1 MLSIKDLIFPN
12 MKVKFCRTEVEYPG
26 EKLGE
31 LRDSGHLVNDI
42 VELKARIK
50 QDGYLLLKNFIP
62 KETVLSA
69 REAIVKYLEE
79 NKALVEGEPL
89 MEAVMPKSG
98 KEVRMT
104 GQSAITHHP
113 SSLAVFENKRLFDF
127 FRLYFGEDAVT
138 YDYKWLRAVGNE
150 SFTGCHYDTVYMGRG
165 SQNVHTVWIPV
176 GNIPVSQGTL
186 AILEG
191 SHNLESFARLRNTYG
206 RIDVDRDMISEGWF
220 SSDPYEIT
228 DKFGGRWL
236 TTEFN
241 PGDVLIFGLFTMH
254 ASTTNL
260 TDKFR
265 ISCDIRFQPAG
276 EKMDERWAGKK
287 PVGHYAWGK
296 DETKER
302 PITDLRKEWGI

>member
-1 MLSIKDLIFPN
+1 
-12 MKVKFCRTEVEYPG
+12 MKVKFCKSEVEYPG

-31 LRDSGHLVNDI
+31 LHDSSDI
-42 VELKARIK
+42 ISDVAALKARIK
-50 QDGYLLLKNFIP
+50 KDGYLFLRNFIDR
-62 KETVLSA
+62 ETVLQA
-69 REAIVKYLEE
+69 REAIVNYLDE
-79 NKALVEGEPL
+79 NHALVDGEPL
-89 MEAVMPKSG
+89 LEAVMPKTG

-104 GQSAITHHP
+104 GQNAITHHP

-127 FRLYFGEDAVT
+127 FRRFFEEEAVT

-150 SFTGCHYDTVYMGRG
+150 SFTGCHYDVVYMGRG
-165 SQNVHTVWIPV
+165 SRNVHTVWVPLGDIPV
-176 GNIPVSQGTL
+176 EQGTL
-186 AILEG
+186 AICEG

-206 RIDVDRDMISEGWF
+206 GIDVDRDMISEGWI

-236 TTEFN
+236 TTKFS
-241 PGDVLIFGLFTMH
+241 PGDVLIFGLFTLH

-265 ISCDIRFQPAG
+265 ISCDIRFQPSG
-276 EKMDERWAGKK
+276 EKMDERWAGEN

-296 DETKER
+296 DQTKER
-302 PITDLRKEWGI
+302 PITELREEWGI

>member
-1 MLSIKDLIFPN
+1 
-12 MKVKFCRTEVEYPG
+12 MKVKFCKSEVEYPG

-31 LRDSGHLVNDI
+31 LHDSSDI
-42 VELKARIK
+42 ISDVAALKARIK
-50 QDGYLLLKNFIP
+50 KDGYLFLRNFIDR
-62 KETVLSA
+62 ETVLQA
-69 REAIVKYLEE
+69 REAIVNYLDE
-79 NKALVEGEPL
+79 NHALVDGEPL
-89 MEAVMPKSG
+89 LEAVMPKTG

-104 GQSAITHHP
+104 GQNAITHHP

-127 FRLYFGEDAVT
+127 FRRFFEEEAVT

-150 SFTGCHYDTVYMGRG
+150 SFTGCHYDVVYMGRG
-165 SQNVHTVWIPV
+165 SRNVHTVWVPLGDIPV
-176 GNIPVSQGTL
+176 EQGTL
-186 AILEG
+186 AICEG

-206 RIDVDRDMISEGWF
+206 GIDVDRDMISEGWF

-236 TTEFN
+236 TTKFS
-241 PGDVLIFGLFTMH
+241 PGDVLIFGLFTLH

-265 ISCDIRFQPAG
+265 ISCDIRFQPSG
-276 EKMDERWAGKK
+276 EKMDERWAGKN

-296 DETKER
+296 DQTKER
-302 PITDLRKEWGI
+302 PITELREEWGI

>member
-1 MLSIKDLIFPN
+1 
-12 MKVKFCRTEVEYPG
+12 MKVKFCKSEVEYPG

-31 LRDSGHLVNDI
+31 LRDSSDI
-42 VELKARIK
+42 ISDVAALKARIK
-50 QDGYLLLKNFIP
+50 EDGYLFLRNFIDR
-62 KETVLSA
+62 ETVLQA
-69 REAIVKYLEE
+69 REAIVNYLDE
-79 NKALVEGEPL
+79 NHALVDGAPL
-89 MEAVMPKSG
+89 LEAVMPKTG

-104 GQSAITHHP
+104 GQNAITHHP

-127 FRLYFGEDAVT
+127 FSRFFEEEAVT

-150 SFTGCHYDTVYMGRG
+150 SFTGCHYDVVYMGRG
-165 SQNVHTVWIPV
+165 SRNVHTVWVPLGDIPV
-176 GNIPVSQGTL
+176 EQGTL
-186 AILEG
+186 AICEG

-206 RIDVDRDMISEGWF
+206 GIDVDRDMISEGWF

-236 TTEFN
+236 TTKFS
-241 PGDVLIFGLFTMH
+241 PGDVLIFGLFTLH

-265 ISCDIRFQPAG
+265 ISCDIRFQPSG
-276 EKMDERWAGKK
+276 EKMDERWAGKN

-296 DETKER
+296 DQTKER
-302 PITDLRKEWGI
+302 PITELREEWGI

>member
-1 MLSIKDLIFPN
+1 
-12 MKVKFCRTEVEYPG
+12 MKVKFCRTEVDYPG

-31 LRDSGHLVNDI
+31 LRDSNDLLGNMDS
-42 VELKARIK
+42 LKARMS
-50 QDGYLLLKNFIP
+50 QDGYLLIRNFFDR
-62 KETVLSA
+62 ETVLKA
-69 REAIVKYLEE
+69 REAIVGYMDEKS
-79 NKALVEGEPL
+79 ALVPGEPL
-89 MEAVMPKSG
+89 LEAVMPRTG
-98 KEVRMT
+98 REVRMT
-104 GQSAITHHP
+104 GQGAVTHHP
-113 SSLAVFENKRLFDF
+113 DSLALFENKRLFDF
-127 FRLYFGEDAVT
+127 FRRYFDEEAAT

-150 SFTGCHYDTVYMGRG
+150 NFTGCHYDVVYMGRG
-165 SQNVHTVWIPV
+165 SQRVHTVWIPI
-176 GNIPVSQGTL
+176 GEIPVNQGTL

-191 SHNLESFARLRNTYG
+191 SHNLESFARLRKTYG
-206 RIDVDRDMISEGWF
+206 GIDVDRDMVSDGWF
-220 SSDPYEIT
+220 STDPYEIT

-236 TTEFN
+236 TTAFN

-260 TDKFR
+260 TNRFR

-296 DETKER
+296 DQSKER

>member
-1 MLSIKDLIFPN
+1 MVIK
-12 MKVKFCRTEVEYPG
+12 
-26 EKLGE
+26 
-31 LRDSGHLVNDI
+31 
-42 VELKARIK
+42 
-50 QDGYLLLKNFIP
+50 
-62 KETVLSA
+62 A
-69 REAIVKYLEE
+69 REAIVGYLDE
-79 NKALVEGEPL
+79 NNALVKGEPL
-89 MEAVMPKSG
+89 LEAVMPNKG
-98 KEVRMT
+98 KEVVMT
-104 GQSAITHHP
+104 GRSAITHHP
-113 SSLAVFENKRLFDF
+113 SSTAVFENKILFDF
-127 FRLYFGEDAVT
+127 FKLFFGQDAAT

-150 SFTGCHYDTVYMGRG
+150 SFTGCHYDVVYMGRG
-165 SQNVHTVWIPV
+165 SQNVHTVWIPI

-220 SSDPYEIT
+220 TKDPYEIT
-228 DKFGGRWL
+228 EKFGGKWL

-241 PGDVLIFGLFTMH
+241 PGDVLIFGLYTMH

-276 EKMDERWAGKK
+276 EAMDERWAGKK

-296 DETKER
+296 DEAKER

>member
-1 MLSIKDLIFPN
+1 
-12 MKVKFCRTEVEYPG
+12 MK
-26 EKLGE
+26 
-31 LRDSGHLVNDI
+31 
-42 VELKARIK
+42 
-50 QDGYLLLKNFIP
+50 
-62 KETVLSA
+62 A
-69 REAIVKYLEE
+69 REAIVDYLEE

-113 SSLAVFENKRLFDF
+113 SALAVFENKRLFDF
-127 FRLYFGEDAVT
+127 FRLYFGEEAVT

-165 SQNVHTVWIPV
+165 SQNVHTVWIPI

-241 PGDVLIFGLFTMH
+241 PGDLLIFGLFTMH

-265 ISCDIRFQPAG
+265 ISCDIRFQPSG

-296 DETKER
+296 DEAKER

>member
-1 MLSIKDLIFPN
+1 
-12 MKVKFCRTEVEYPG
+12 MKVKFCKTEVEYPG
-26 EKLGE
+26 DRLGE
-31 LRDSGHLVNDI
+31 LRDSSHLLNDI
-42 VELKARIK
+42 DELKKRIK
-50 QDGYLLLKNFIP
+50 QDGYLLMRNLIP
-62 KETVLSA
+62 AETVLTA
-69 REAIVKYLEE
+69 REAIVNYLEE
-79 NKALVEGEPL
+79 NKALVGGEPL

-113 SSLAVFENKRLFDF
+113 ASLEVFENKVLFEF
-127 FRLYFGEDAVT
+127 FRQFFGEEAVT

-150 SFTGCHYDTVYMGRG
+150 NFTGCHYDVVYMGRG
-165 SQNVHTVWIPV
+165 SRNVHTVWIPI
-176 GNIPVSQGTL
+176 GNIPVNQGTL

-206 RIDVDRDMISEGWF
+206 NIDVDRDMISEGWF

-228 DKFGGRWL
+228 EKFGGRWL
-236 TTEFN
+236 TTTFN

-260 TDKFR
+260 TDRFR

-296 DETKER
+296 EQNKER
-302 PITDLRKEWGI
+302 PITELREEWGI